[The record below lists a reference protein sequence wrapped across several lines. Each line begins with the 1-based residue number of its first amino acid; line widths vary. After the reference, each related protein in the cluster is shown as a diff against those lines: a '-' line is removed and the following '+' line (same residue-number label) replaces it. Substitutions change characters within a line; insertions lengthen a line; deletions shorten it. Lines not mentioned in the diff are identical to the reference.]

1 MLSDTLESIAQKVEG
16 TISAMVMG
24 LDGFVIDQYIRE
36 EREVSLEA
44 VAAEVASLVRQTQSA
59 STNLSFGGLEEINWR
74 TEGFYVLTQRIT
86 DEYFLCLLLAFG
98 GNYGRARF
106 ELRKAQSRLHAEF
119 AI

>member
-16 TISAMVMG
+16 TISVMVIG
-24 LDGFVIDQYIRE
+24 LDGFVIDQHIRE
-36 EREVSLEA
+36 DRQVSQEA
-44 VAAEVASLVRQTQSA
+44 VAAEVASLVRQSQTA
-59 STNLSFGGLEEINWR
+59 SSNLTFGGLEEINWR
-74 TEGFYVLTQRIT
+74 TERFYILTQRIT

-106 ELRKAQSRLHAEF
+106 ELRKAQSLLQAEF